1 MCRSWR
7 RIALLSGIFWQNSYF
22 FIVAGPH
29 KIQGI
34 GAGFIPGVLDV
45 NLIDEVVQVNLN
57 LDIVV
62 DWVKSL
68 IDGMKGA
75 NFKWTGAMHG

>member
-7 RIALLSGIFWQNSYF
+7 RIAVLSGFFWQNSYF

-34 GAGFIPGVLDV
+34 GAGFIPAVLDV
-45 NLIDEVVQVNLN
+45 NLIDDVVQVNLN

-75 NFKWTGAMHG
+75 NFKWMGAMHG